1 MSWWG
6 SEVRVSCSFQIISG
20 RGGKCNL
27 RGGISPSRNAV
38 VMVHPGPDPDKTW
51 PPPSYCHYNDTPP
64 APAFLHAASNH
75 VLFWGG
81 WPTFGGSTVWLQ
93 VYRTVPARTI
103 GERDE
108 NGSFCDIKRSL
119 NVKRLLVGICDDVSY
134 RPRWVVKV
142 KFHYT
147 DFSKVSRNRAQLNST
162 PAFTRLWETDEP
174 PSNLVFRAGQYG

>member
-1 MSWWG
+1 MLKKVGRVSIEVARRLPLHSRRSTSWWQLKKTPLVGWWG

-93 VYRTVPARTI
+93 NSPCTHDRR
-103 GERDE
+103 ERW
-108 NGSFCDIKRSL
+108 KRQFLRYKTLSECEEAASWNL
-119 NVKRLLVGICDDVSY
+119 WRRELSA
-134 RPRWVVKV
+134 
-142 KFHYT
+142 
-147 DFSKVSRNRAQLNST
+147 KVSRK
-162 PAFTRLWETDEP
+162 
-174 PSNLVFRAGQYG
+174 GQVPLHGLLQGES

>member
-1 MSWWG
+1 M
-6 SEVRVSCSFQIISG
+6 RVSCSFQIISG

-51 PPPSYCHYNDTPP
+51 PPPSYCHYNDAPP
-64 APAFLHAASNH
+64 APAFLQHQTTSY
-75 VLFWGG
+75 FGEGG
-81 WPTFGGSTVWLQ
+81 PHLGALQ
-93 VYRTVPARTI
+93 SDYRTVPARTI

-134 RPRWVVKV
+134 RPR
-142 KFHYT
+142 
-147 DFSKVSRNRAQLNST
+147 
-162 PAFTRLWETDEP
+162 
-174 PSNLVFRAGQYG
+174 